1 METNNN
7 NTLVDT
13 DVYEEK
19 VIDQER
25 YITLVDM
32 IFNNVVLS
40 WDKTGF
46 VIGREGGIWE
56 YLKII
61 EPSKYEAKMKELQE
75 IETKDE
81 QK

>member
-7 NTLVDT
+7 NTLVGT
-13 DVYEEK
+13 YVYEEK
-19 VIDQER
+19 VIGQER
-25 YITLVDM
+25 YRTLVDM
-32 IFNNVVLS
+32 IFNNVILN

-46 VIGREGGIWE
+46 VISKDGGILE
-56 YLKII
+56 YLKTI

>member
-7 NTLVDT
+7 NTLVGT
-13 DVYEEK
+13 YVYEEK
-19 VIDQER
+19 VIGQER
-25 YITLVDM
+25 YM
-32 IFNNVVLS
+32 IFNNVILNG
-40 WDKTGF
+40 DKTGF
-46 VIGREGGIWE
+46 VISRDGGIWE
-56 YLKII
+56 YLKTI

>member
-7 NTLVDT
+7 NTLVGT
-13 DVYEEK
+13 YVYEEK
-19 VIDQER
+19 VIGQER
-25 YITLVDM
+25 YRTLVDM
-32 IFNNVVLS
+32 IFNNVILNG
-40 WDKTGF
+40 DKTGF
-46 VIGREGGIWE
+46 VISKDGGIWE
-56 YLKII
+56 YLKTI

>member
-7 NTLVDT
+7 NTLVDI

-32 IFNNVVLS
+32 IFNNVKLD

-46 VIGREGGIWE
+46 VISKDGGILE
-56 YLKII
+56 YLKTI

>member
-7 NTLVDT
+7 NTLVDI

-32 IFNNVVLS
+32 IFNNVKLD

-46 VIGREGGIWE
+46 VISKDGGILE
-56 YLKII
+56 YLKTI
-61 EPSKYEAKMKELQE
+61 EPSMYEAKMKELQE